1 MEIKMEIKVML
12 KINEEFKEKGLF
24 LSKEDLFDRLRLRD
38 DMKTRSN
45 ELKQEV
51 TIWKLELDK
60 EKACKVIE
68 YKTVT
73 DDKGKWLTEKTI
85 ESLIKKDFYEKEI
98 ELLTKKA
105 TADLLQERA
114 ESIIDFVN
122 IVKMEI
128 KAKIEL

>member
-1 MEIKMEIKVML
+1 MEIKVML
-12 KINEEFKEKGLF
+12 KINEEFKEKGLL

-38 DMKTRSN
+38 DMRTKSN

-73 DDKGKWLTEKTI
+73 DEKGKWLTEKTI